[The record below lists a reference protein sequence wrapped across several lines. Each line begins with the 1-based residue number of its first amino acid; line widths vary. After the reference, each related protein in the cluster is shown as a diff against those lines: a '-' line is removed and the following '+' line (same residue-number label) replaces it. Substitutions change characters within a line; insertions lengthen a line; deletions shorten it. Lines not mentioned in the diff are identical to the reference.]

1 MTGSTLA
8 VIIIPIVALLAL
20 GSWLGLVYYA
30 DAHPQHQ
37 HAGARQADLAPGLP
51 ASDSREG
58 VTRREEVTR
67 QEGVSA
73 AARTPR
79 PRRETAPGEAA
90 PSFPAHS
97 FPAHSGAGRGDASQ
111 SGPDL
116 PGRHAA

>member
-8 VIIIPIVALLAL
+8 VIIIPIVALIAL

-51 ASDSREG
+51 ASDTREG
-58 VTRREEVTR
+58 VTRQEEVTR

-97 FPAHSGAGRGDASQ
+97 GAGRGDASQ